1 MEKDTKSSNAKVIWY
16 ILFAFVTVILIYLCT
31 VAYFFYISPYNIS
44 IKTKLWPFLSDQ
56 MVGEM
61 YLDAT
66 VEIDF
71 TIKNPITYEN
81 EDKIVVGVNVR
92 EDGYIVAPYSEF
104 RACNENTE
112 IKIYTNSGK
121 IYVGKLLYGD
131 INYNLAILKCENIA
145 ENLDE
150 IKIPYVYVSSK
161 TSLSKQTEVLAIASP
176 MKTKN
181 VWDGKVVDTNLLNV
195 YKQIEVENNYAI
207 DFVLENCYSVEIDS
221 SDENAYTGGAI
232 FDKSGSILG
241 LSYENTLDDGSYVI
255 MPIDASKLFLDN
267 VVKNYQKQQ
276 TYENQVIKKFI
287 GFDQTEIDCHMR
299 ASAKNS
305 GKEEYFY
312 FNGSWQIYSDELI
325 AFSNSGVDGYY
336 LFEDFSYEGETIL
349 SAKNVIASLRING
362 KTYSADCRTS
372 LMNALYKTKIGDVV
386 TIYYY
391 DTNSLGIKLSSV
403 NFTV

>member
-1 MEKDTKSSNAKVIWY
+1 MGKDTKSSNAKVIWY

-44 IKTKLWPFLSDQ
+44 IKTKLWSFLSDQ

-181 VWDGKVVDTNLLNV
+181 VWNGKVVDTNLLNV

-241 LSYENTLDDGSYVI
+241 LSYEDTLDDGSYII

-276 TYENQVIKKFI
+276 TYENQVIKKFV
-287 GFDQTEIDCHMR
+287 GFDQTEIYCHML
-299 ASAKNS
+299 ASAENS

-349 SAKNVIASLRING
+349 SAKNVISSLKING
-362 KTYSADCRTS
+362 KTYSANYRTS
-372 LMNALYKTKIGDVV
+372 LMNALYKTKTGDVV

>member
-56 MVGEM
+56 TVGEM

-161 TSLSKQTEVLAIASP
+161 TSLSNQTEVLAIASP

-181 VWDGKVVDTNLLNV
+181 VWNGKVIDTNLLNV

-241 LSYENTLDDGSYVI
+241 LSYEDTLDDGSYVI

-276 TYENQVIKKFI
+276 TYDNQVIKKVV
-287 GFDQTEIDCHMR
+287 GFDQTEIYCHML

-325 AFSNSGVDGYY
+325 AFSNSEVDGYY
-336 LFEDFSYEGETIL
+336 LFEDFVYNEETIL
-349 SAKNVIASLRING
+349 ESKNVISSLKING

-372 LMNALYKTKIGDVV
+372 LMNALYKTKTGDVV